1 MLKKHASDLIFIKW
15 FLFFISLIISLLV
28 AHQFGF
34 LLLML
39 SNDISHISSL
49 IIFIFFIFTLKVG
62 VELFFIKDRYLNI
75 KLFLENLSS
84 DSKKNA
90 VKNIISFEESNHH
103 DDITLAKYIMSI
115 ISLTSNNKEIEEA
128 RNSFEN
134 DLTSKL
140 ETGWF
145 VVDLLLKLGL
155 VGTVI
160 GFIIMLSAITEI
172 ENFDLT
178 LMNTLLQ
185 NMSDGMKV
193 ALYTTLTGLIT
204 SILLSMQYKYLEIF
218 VYKIFHTCNTCL
230 PFFDDELKKI
240 YKDEKKIL

>member
-1 MLKKHASDLIFIKW
+1 MLKKHISDLIFIKW
-15 FLFFISLIISLLV
+15 FLFFISLIIALLIM
-28 AHQFGF
+28 HQLGF
-34 LLLML
+34 LTLML
-39 SNDISHISSL
+39 FNDISHISSL

-62 VELFFIKDRYLNI
+62 MELFFIKDRYLNI
-75 KLFLENLSS
+75 ELFLENLSS
-84 DSKKNA
+84 NSKKDA
-90 VKNIISFEESNHH
+90 VKNILYFEKSNH
-103 DDITLAKYIMSI
+103 DGDIIIAKYITSI
-115 ISLTSNNKEIEEA
+115 ITLNSNSRESKEV

-134 DLTSKL
+134 DLTAKL

-172 ENFDLT
+172 ENFDFT

-193 ALYTTLTGLIT
+193 ALYTTLTGLVT
-204 SILLSMQYKYLEIF
+204 SILLSMQYKYLETF
-218 VYKIFHTCNTCL
+218 VYKIFHICNICI

-240 YKDEKKIL
+240 YEDEKKIF

>member
-1 MLKKHASDLIFIKW
+1 MLKKHISDLIFIKW
-15 FLFFISLIISLLV
+15 FLFFISLIIVLLIM
-28 AHQFGF
+28 HQLGF
-34 LLLML
+34 LTSML
-39 SNDISHISSL
+39 FNDISHISSL

-62 VELFFIKDRYLNI
+62 MELFFIKDRCLNI
-75 KLFLENLSS
+75 ELFLENLSS
-84 DSKKNA
+84 NSKKDA
-90 VKNIISFEESNHH
+90 VKNILYFEKSNH
-103 DDITLAKYIMSI
+103 DGDIIIAKYVISIITLN
-115 ISLTSNNKEIEEA
+115 SNSKESKEV

-134 DLTSKL
+134 DLTAKL

-172 ENFDLT
+172 ENFDFT

-193 ALYTTLTGLIT
+193 ALYTTLTGLVT
-204 SILLSMQYKYLEIF
+204 SILLSMQYKYLEAL
-218 VYKIFHTCNTCL
+218 VYKIFHICNTCI

-240 YKDEKKIL
+240 YEDEKKIL

>member
-1 MLKKHASDLIFIKW
+1 MLKKHISDLIFIKW
-15 FLFFISLIISLLV
+15 FLFFISLIIALLIM
-28 AHQFGF
+28 HQLGF
-34 LLLML
+34 LTLML
-39 SNDISHISSL
+39 FNDISHISSL

-62 VELFFIKDRYLNI
+62 MELFFIKDRYLNI
-75 KLFLENLSS
+75 ELFLENLSS
-84 DSKKNA
+84 NSKKDA
-90 VKNIISFEESNHH
+90 VKNIFYFEKSNHD
-103 DDITLAKYIMSI
+103 DDIIIAKYITSI
-115 ISLTSNNKEIEEA
+115 IALNSSNRESKEV

-134 DLTSKL
+134 DLTAKL

-172 ENFDLT
+172 ENFDFT

-193 ALYTTLTGLIT
+193 ALYTTLTGLVT
-204 SILLSMQYKYLEIF
+204 SILLSMQYKYLETF
-218 VYKIFHTCNTCL
+218 VYKIFHICNTCI

-240 YKDEKKIL
+240 YEDEKKIF

>member
-1 MLKKHASDLIFIKW
+1 MLKKHISDLIFIKW
-15 FLFFISLIISLLV
+15 FLFFISLIIALLIM
-28 AHQFGF
+28 HQLGF
-34 LLLML
+34 LTLML
-39 SNDISHISSL
+39 FNDISHISSL

-62 VELFFIKDRYLNI
+62 MELFLIKDRYLTI
-75 KLFLENLSS
+75 ELFLENLSS
-84 DSKKNA
+84 NSKKDA
-90 VKNIISFEESNHH
+90 VKNILYFEKSNH
-103 DDITLAKYIMSI
+103 DGDIIIAKYITSI
-115 ISLTSNNKEIEEA
+115 ITLNSNSRESKEV

-134 DLTSKL
+134 DLTAKL

-172 ENFDLT
+172 ENFDFT

-193 ALYTTLTGLIT
+193 ALYTTLTGLVT
-204 SILLSMQYKYLEIF
+204 SILLSMQYKYLETL
-218 VYKIFHTCNTCL
+218 VYKIFHMCNTCI

-240 YKDEKKIL
+240 YEDEKKIL

>member
-1 MLKKHASDLIFIKW
+1 
-15 FLFFISLIISLLV
+15 
-28 AHQFGF
+28 
-34 LLLML
+34 
-39 SNDISHISSL
+39 
-49 IIFIFFIFTLKVG
+49 
-62 VELFFIKDRYLNI
+62 
-75 KLFLENLSS
+75 
-84 DSKKNA
+84 
-90 VKNIISFEESNHH
+90 
-103 DDITLAKYIMSI
+103 MSI

>member
-1 MLKKHASDLIFIKW
+1 MLKKHISDLIFIKW
-15 FLFFISLIISLLV
+15 FLFFISLIIALLIMD
-28 AHQFGF
+28 QLGF
-34 LLLML
+34 LTLML
-39 SNDISHISSL
+39 FNDISHISSL

-62 VELFFIKDRYLNI
+62 MELFFIKDRYLNI
-75 KLFLENLSS
+75 ELFLENLSS
-84 DSKKNA
+84 NSKKDA
-90 VKNIISFEESNHH
+90 VKNILYFEKSNH
-103 DDITLAKYIMSI
+103 DGDIIISKYIISIITLN
-115 ISLTSNNKEIEEA
+115 SNSRESKEV

-134 DLTSKL
+134 DLTAKL

-172 ENFDLT
+172 ENFDFT

-193 ALYTTLTGLIT
+193 ALYTTLTGLVT
-204 SILLSMQYKYLEIF
+204 SILLSMQYKYLETL
-218 VYKIFHTCNTCL
+218 VYKIFHTCNTCIL
-230 PFFDDELKKI
+230 FFDDELKKI
-240 YKDEKKIL
+240 YEDEKKIL

>member
-1 MLKKHASDLIFIKW
+1 MLKKHISDLIFIKW
-15 FLFFISLIISLLV
+15 FLFFISLIITFLV
-28 AHQFGF
+28 MHQLGF
-34 LLLML
+34 LTLILF
-39 SNDISHISSL
+39 NDISHISSL

-62 VELFFIKDRYLNI
+62 MELFFIKDRYLNI
-75 KLFLENLSS
+75 ELFLENLSAN
-84 DSKKNA
+84 SKKDA
-90 VKNIISFEESNHH
+90 AKNIFYFEKSNHH
-103 DDITLAKYIMSI
+103 DDIVIAKYITSI
-115 ISLTSNNKEIEEA
+115 ITLVSNNKESKEA

-134 DLTSKL
+134 DLTAKL

-155 VGTVI
+155 IGTVI

-172 ENFDLT
+172 ENFDFT

-193 ALYTTLTGLIT
+193 ALYTTLTGLVT
-204 SILLSMQYKYLEIF
+204 SILLSMQYKYLEVL
-218 VYKIFHTCNTCL
+218 VYKIFHICNTCI

-240 YKDEKKIL
+240 YEDEKKIL

>member
-1 MLKKHASDLIFIKW
+1 MLKKHISDLIFIKW
-15 FLFFISLIISLLV
+15 FLFFISLIIALLIMY
-28 AHQFGF
+28 QLGF
-34 LLLML
+34 LTLML
-39 SNDISHISSL
+39 FNDISHISSL

-62 VELFFIKDRYLNI
+62 IELFFIKDRYLNI
-75 KLFLENLSS
+75 ELFLENLSS
-84 DSKKNA
+84 NSKKDA
-90 VKNIISFEESNHH
+90 VKTIFDFEKSNHD
-103 DDITLAKYIMSI
+103 DDIIIAKYITSI
-115 ISLTSNNKEIEEA
+115 ITLNSNSRESKEV

-134 DLTSKL
+134 DLTAKL

-172 ENFDLT
+172 ENFDFT

-193 ALYTTLTGLIT
+193 ALYTTLTGLVT
-204 SILLSMQYKYLEIF
+204 SILLSMQYKYLETF
-218 VYKIFHTCNTCL
+218 VYKIFHICNTCI

-240 YKDEKKIL
+240 YEDEKKIF

>member
-1 MLKKHASDLIFIKW
+1 MLKKHISDLIFIKW
-15 FLFFISLIISLLV
+15 FLFFISLIIALLIM
-28 AHQFGF
+28 HQLGF
-34 LLLML
+34 LTLML
-39 SNDISHISSL
+39 FNDISHISSL

-62 VELFFIKDRYLNI
+62 MELFFIKDRYLNI
-75 KLFLENLSS
+75 ELFLENLSS
-84 DSKKNA
+84 NSKKDA
-90 VKNIISFEESNHH
+90 VKNILYFEKSNH
-103 DDITLAKYIMSI
+103 DGDIIIAKYIKSI
-115 ISLTSNNKEIEEA
+115 ITLNSNSRESKEV

-134 DLTSKL
+134 DLTAKL

-172 ENFDLT
+172 ENFDFT
-178 LMNTLLQ
+178 LMNILLQ

-193 ALYTTLTGLIT
+193 ALYTTLTGLVT

-218 VYKIFHTCNTCL
+218 VYKIFHMCNTCI

-240 YKDEKKIL
+240 YEDEKKIF

>member
-1 MLKKHASDLIFIKW
+1 MLKKHISDLIFIKW
-15 FLFFISLIISLLV
+15 FLFFISLIIALLIM
-28 AHQFGF
+28 HQLGF
-34 LLLML
+34 LTLML
-39 SNDISHISSL
+39 FNDISHISSL
-49 IIFIFFIFTLKVG
+49 IILIFFIFTLKVG
-62 VELFFIKDRYLNI
+62 MELFFIKDRYLNI
-75 KLFLENLSS
+75 ELFLENLSAN
-84 DSKKNA
+84 SKKDA
-90 VKNIISFEESNHH
+90 AKNIFYFEKSNHH
-103 DDITLAKYIMSI
+103 DDIVIAKYITSI
-115 ISLTSNNKEIEEA
+115 ITLVSNNKESKEV

-134 DLTSKL
+134 DLTAKL

-172 ENFDLT
+172 ENFDFT

-193 ALYTTLTGLIT
+193 ALYTTLTGLVT
-204 SILLSMQYKYLEIF
+204 SILLSMQYKYLEAL
-218 VYKIFHTCNTCL
+218 VYKIFHICNTCI

-240 YKDEKKIL
+240 YEDEKKIL